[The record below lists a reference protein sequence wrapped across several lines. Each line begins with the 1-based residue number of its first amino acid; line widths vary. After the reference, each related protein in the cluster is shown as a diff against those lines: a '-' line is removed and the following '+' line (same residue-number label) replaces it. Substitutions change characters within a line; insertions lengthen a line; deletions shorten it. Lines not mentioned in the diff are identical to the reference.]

1 MKDDTKRIKRTNQA
15 LKGLFF
21 EGSPLGEIAD
31 IMDVA
36 KNQFDQMMS
45 QIKLI
50 MVECLLSAD
59 RESLSGPDYLPI
71 EGWQKWG
78 YQRGSVYVG
87 GERVP
92 VQKPRLRKN
101 GKEKELPIYESLRD
115 KKRFSEEVFQK
126 TLMGISSRNYESAL
140 EGLLGEFGVSKSTV
154 SRHVVVASAN
164 RLKELQERSLKDFD
178 PFAIFIDGYHI
189 AGDVYI
195 IALGIDTMG
204 QKKALGLWQGATENH
219 VICNELLSS
228 LEQRG
233 LCLEGEILYVTDGGK
248 GIIKALKERHGEE
261 LIHQRCAIHK
271 DRNIQA
277 HLPKKYRKEAHR
289 KFKNAVDCALYKDAK
304 EELKRMEE
312 WLKKINPSAAESLL
326 EGQEELLTVHHLE
339 VPTLLR
345 KSLYSTNPIESM
357 LSQVSHLHGRVK
369 NMKGGKQMAR
379 RWVGSNLLEAEKK
392 FRTVKGYLSINEV
405 KDKMKGLRKRKAK
418 AA

>member
-78 YQRGSVYVG
+78 YQRGSVYVS
-87 GERVP
+87 GERVS

-154 SRHVVVASAN
+154 SRHVVAASAS

-289 KFKNAVDCALYKDAK
+289 KFKNAVDCTSYEDAK
-304 EELKRMEE
+304 EELKQMEE
-312 WLKKINPSAAESLL
+312 WLKKINPSAAESLV
-326 EGQEELLTVHHLE
+326 EGQEELLTVHRLE
-339 VPTLLR
+339 VHTLLR